1 VAAPI
6 FATNDATLMIDPPIF
21 KPRAGSALFCNH
33 RQDHPPELQPR
44 DGSVQGSGMTDLA
57 HGDDGVLASEPDAF
71 NVYSLGEIPDLLLGV
86 DRVIVPAIGE
96 LPDNLL
102 RAA

>member
-1 VAAPI
+1 
-6 FATNDATLMIDPPIF
+6 
-21 KPRAGSALFCNH
+21 
-33 RQDHPPELQPR
+33 
-44 DGSVQGSGMTDLA
+44 MTDLA

-71 NVYSLGEIPDLLLGV
+71 NVYGLGEIPDLLLGV